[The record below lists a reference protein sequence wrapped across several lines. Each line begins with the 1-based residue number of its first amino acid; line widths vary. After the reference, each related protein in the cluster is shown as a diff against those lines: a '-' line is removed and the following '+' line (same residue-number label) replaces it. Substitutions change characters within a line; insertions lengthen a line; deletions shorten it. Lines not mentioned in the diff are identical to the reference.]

1 MRRALV
7 LLLSGELLTTS
18 SALLVQTALGWEAY
32 ARSDDPLAIGI
43 IGLAEF
49 VPALLF
55 ALPAGHAADH
65 RDRRFVTIFG
75 LVVIALATATIGLD
89 TAANDSRLWPLYLM
103 ALFIG
108 IGQSYA
114 SPGYV
119 PMLAAAVS
127 TEELPRV

>member
-1 MRRALV
+1 MRRPLV

-65 RDRRFVTIFG
+65 RDRRMVTAFG
-75 LVVIALATATIGLD
+75 LGVIALATAGIALD
-89 TAANDSRLWPLYLM
+89 TASGDGQVWPL
-103 ALFIG
+103 
-108 IGQSYA
+108 
-114 SPGYV
+114 
-119 PMLAAAVS
+119 
-127 TEELPRV
+127 